1 MVFHKKSLSEIKI
14 IDHILSC
21 VKRSALIL
29 KVIIGYHCPLLV
41 HLVKVFEIFHVFR
54 VFVLNIRVKNEN
66 TELAEGVL
74 QHVFLPFT
82 FAG

>member
-1 MVFHKKSLSEIKI
+1 MCKKISSNFKGY
-14 IDHILSC
+14 
-21 VKRSALIL
+21 
-29 KVIIGYHCPLLV
+29 IGYHYSLLV
-41 HLVKVFEIFHVFR
+41 HLVKVFEIFHGFR